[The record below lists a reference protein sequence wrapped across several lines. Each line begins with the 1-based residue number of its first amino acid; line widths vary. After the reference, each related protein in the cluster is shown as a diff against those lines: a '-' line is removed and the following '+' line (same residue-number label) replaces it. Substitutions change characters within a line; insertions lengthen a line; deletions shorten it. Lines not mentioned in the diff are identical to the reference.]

1 MARKN
6 HEKNKWQALS
16 EQIAEAEAGLRP
28 HFENTPSPA
37 PEAMA
42 RIKAQ
47 VRSEAVRLGL
57 ARGARRVRF
66 IRMGAIAAAVL
77 VAVGGGLYFG
87 MLQPRPHD
95 GPILATGPNP
105 RVQTSL
111 DTEGLDAF
119 AASLSKVMSDENP
132 AVGELN
138 SDLQDLESEHWS
150 NG

>member
-1 MARKN
+1 MTRQN
-6 HEKNKWQALS
+6 DEKNKLEGLS

-28 HFENTPSPA
+28 HFENTPMPS

-57 ARGARRVRF
+57 ARRTRRTRF
-66 IRMGAIAAAVL
+66 IRTGAIAAAIL
-77 VAVGGGLYFG
+77 VAVGCGLYFRA
-87 MLQPRPHD
+87 MQPGPND
-95 GPILATGPNP
+95 GPYTTTGPGP
-105 RVQTSL
+105 GMQASL
-111 DTEGLDAF
+111 DAEGLDAF